1 MFVPVAQTR
10 EIASGGMKAVDRGDR
25 KIVICNFN
33 DTFYAVE
40 RQCSHQG
47 ASLDMGTL
55 DGYILTCPLHY
66 AQFDIR
72 TGEALSGPVPPDPRH
87 PTGDLCSYAVKVE
100 NDTILV
106 EIK

>member
-1 MFVPVAQTR
+1 MFEAVAQTS
-10 EIASGGMKAVDRGDR
+10 EILPGGMKAIDRAGR
-25 KIVICNFN
+25 KIVICNLDN
-33 DTFYAVE
+33 TFYAVE

-66 AQFDIR
+66 TQFDIR

-87 PTGDLCSYAVKVE
+87 PTGDLAVYPVRIE
-100 NDTILV
+100 AQTIM
-106 EIK
+106 IDI

>member
-1 MFVPVAQTR
+1 MFVSVAR
-10 EIASGGMKAVDRGDR
+10 AGEILPGGMKAVDRAGK
-25 KIVICNFN
+25 KIVICNLDN
-33 DTFYAVE
+33 TFYALE

-72 TGEALSGPVPPDPRH
+72 TGEVLNGAVPPDHRN
-87 PTGDLCSYAVKVE
+87 PTGDLTVYPVKVE
-100 NDTILV
+100 AGAIKV
-106 EIK
+106 EI